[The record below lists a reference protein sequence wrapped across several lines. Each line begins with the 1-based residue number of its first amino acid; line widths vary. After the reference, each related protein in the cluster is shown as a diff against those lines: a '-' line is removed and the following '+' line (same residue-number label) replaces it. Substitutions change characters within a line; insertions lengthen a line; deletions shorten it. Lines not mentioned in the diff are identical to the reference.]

1 MQRTTCFIL
10 LGSVHSGVFLPVSDG
25 RLRKNSF
32 YWDLRKCIFSDWH
45 IFLCDSDKS
54 INLTQACNKN
64 WCKLLINLQ
73 PKLLYFCRCFFCV
86 FATRYNSPLQAL
98 NEFQLSAHYLFYSL
112 IFLWTG
118 PMTLALL
125 PVILFALLH
134 SASYSLRLLDTLG
147 QWNRLHTHI
156 HLGLI
161 IEVQA

>member
-1 MQRTTCFIL
+1 MQRTCFIL

-73 PKLLYFCRCFFCV
+73 SKLLYFCRCFFFGV
-86 FATRYNSPLQAL
+86 FVVVFLLRDTMPLYRL
-98 NEFQLSAHYLFYSL
+98 WMNFNFQLTTCS
-112 IFLWTG
+112 
-118 PMTLALL
+118 TLSSSCGRVRWPL
-125 PVILFALLH
+125 PCCRSF
-134 SASYSLRLLDTLG
+134 SSPSSTLPA
-147 QWNRLHTHI
+147 TH
-156 HLGLI
+156 
-161 IEVQA
+161 